1 MLAQGSRCSET
12 PIIAAMRSVVA
23 GVALGSQ
30 QFFAPAPAYV
40 QQMSYQQTYGSPG
53 YVQLQGGAEYPVAY
67 VQAIPSEPAQQGT
80 AWSDI
85 AMLAVAGAAVGGAIG
100 YATKARAGDAQM
112 IELPAEFEGVWSFD
126 AKKWVY
132 GQWDPEKPRTY
143 ENFNPFERNDE
154 SAMCDTNGCF
164 PGQSRGYKSPIRPDQ
179 SWDIMQKERA
189 AMDALATTPK
199 WGLKGKPGCFSLN
212 WQKNLGAPP

>member
-1 MLAQGSRCSET
+1 
-12 PIIAAMRSVVA
+12 MRTVVA

-67 VQAIPSEPAQQGT
+67 VQAIPAEPAQQGT

-85 AMLAVAGAAVGGAIG
+85 AMLAVAGAAVGAAIG

-112 IELPAEFEGVWSFD
+112 IELPDEFDGIWSFD

-132 GQWDPEKPRTY
+132 DQWDPEKPRDY
-143 ENFNPFERNDE
+143 DNFNPFERNDE

-164 PGQSRGYKSPIRPDQ
+164 PGQSRGYKSPMRPDQ
-179 SWDIMQKERA
+179 SWDIMQKEA
-189 AMDALATTPK
+189 KLMDQ
-199 WGLKGKPGCFSLN
+199 LKTEAKFQSTGKPGNFFRK
-212 WQKNLGAPP
+212 WQENLGAPP